1 MPTPGRADLP
11 TASWDEPGQDS
22 RFGLPSPLIPALVV
36 ATTMDIEALEQAVAI
51 SPDNVP
57 LALLLADAYLG
68 TLAVDE
74 AVGRYEHVL
83 RLEPGNPAAKFGLA
97 QALELSGKSSEAIL
111 RLEQLCAD
119 SPDFGPAWIQRAKAA
134 LSEGEAGDARRFY
147 DRGVKISQALV
158 DKNLL
163 RRIEEAGG
171 KGSSRTEITA
181 QGGAG
186 GWGAAAFL
194 SEEDETE
201 DDFDRGD
208 GDGRGSER
216 DGNPFGDE
224 DIGLE
229 FLERPKIDFSKVGG
243 MEQVKKNIEM
253 KILHPLQNRELFELY
268 GKKAGGGV
276 LLYGPPGCGKTLISR
291 ATAGQIDANFISVGL
306 HQILDM
312 WIGGSE
318 QKLHQIFEFAR
329 QHAPAVLFF
338 DEVDALAA
346 DRKDMRTSAGRTV
359 INQFLAELDGNI
371 DENEGVLVLGATN
384 APWHLDSA
392 FLRPGRFDRLIFVP
406 PPDLAARAEIIRI
419 MAEGKPVTDLDAAGL
434 AKKLKDFSGADIS
447 AVFDQ
452 AIEATLE
459 KAMASGKPIPVSG
472 KLLSKIGSTVRPS
485 TRRWFESAKNYALYA
500 NQSGF
505 YDEVLE
511 HLGLKKP

>member
-1 MPTPGRADLP
+1 
-11 TASWDEPGQDS
+11 
-22 RFGLPSPLIPALVV
+22 
-36 ATTMDIEALEQAVAI
+36 MDIETLEQAVAI
-51 SPDNVP
+51 SPDNIP

-68 TLAVDE
+68 TLAIDE
-74 AVGRYEHVL
+74 AVAKYELVL
-83 RLEPGNPAAKFGLA
+83 KLDPANPAAKFGLA

-119 SPDFGPAWIQRAKAA
+119 SPDYAPAWIQRAKAA
-134 LSEGEAGDARRFY
+134 LSEGDPEDARRFY
-147 DRGVKISQALV
+147 DRGIKINAALA

-163 RRIEEAGG
+163 RRIEDAGG
-171 KGSSRTEITA
+171 RTASGGLPQISV
-181 QGGAG
+181 QGGGG
-186 GWGAAAFL
+186 GWGAAAYL
-194 SEEDETE
+194 SEDDEME
-201 DDFDRGD
+201 DFDSDDDGPRRGD
-208 GDGRGSER
+208 
-216 DGNPFGDE
+216 NPFGDE

-229 FLERPKIDFSKVGG
+229 FLERPKVNFSKVGG

-291 ATAGQIDANFISVGL
+291 ATAGEIDANFMSVGL

-371 DENEGVLVLGATN
+371 DENDGVLVLGATN

-406 PPDLAARAEIIRI
+406 PPDLAARVEIIRI
-419 MAEGKPVTDLDAAGL
+419 MAEGKPIADLDPAGL
-434 AKKLKDFSGADIS
+434 AKKLRDFSGADIS

-459 KAMASGKPIPVSG
+459 EAMAAGRPIPVSG
-472 KLLSKIGSTVRPS
+472 KLLAKTGGTVKPS

>member
-1 MPTPGRADLP
+1 
-11 TASWDEPGQDS
+11 
-22 RFGLPSPLIPALVV
+22 
-36 ATTMDIEALEQAVAI
+36 MDIEALEQAVAV
-51 SPDNVP
+51 SPDNIP
-57 LALLLADAYLG
+57 LCLLLADAYLG
-68 TLAVDE
+68 AFSIDE
-74 AVGRYEHVL
+74 AVIKFEHVIS
-83 RLEPGNPAAKFGLA
+83 LEPKNAAAKVGLA
-97 QALELSGKSSEAIL
+97 QALELSGKTSEAIL
-111 RLEQLCAD
+111 RLEQVCED
-119 SPDFGPAWIQRAKAA
+119 TPDHAPAWIQRAKFA
-134 LSEGEAGDARRFY
+134 LSEGEAQEARKFY
-147 DRGVKISQALV
+147 DRGVEISPQAA
-158 DKNLL
+158 DKDLL
-163 RRIEEAGG
+163 QRIVEAGG
-171 KGSSRTEITA
+171 KDDAPKVTV
-181 QGGAG
+181 QGGD

-194 SEEDETE
+194 SEDE
-201 DDFDRGD
+201 DDDC
-208 GDGRGSER
+208 DGRRPE
-216 DGNPFGDE
+216 NPFGD

-229 FLERPKIDFSKVGG
+229 FLEKPKIDFSKVGG
-243 MEQVKKNIEM
+243 MGEVKKNIQM
-253 KILHPLQNRELFELY
+253 KILHPLNNKELFELY

-291 ATAGQIDANFISVGL
+291 ATAGEIDANFLSVGL

-371 DENEGVLVLGATN
+371 DENDGVLVLGATN

-406 PPDLAARAEIIRI
+406 PPDLEARAEIIRI
-419 MAEGKPVTDLDAAGL
+419 MAEGKPISDLNPESL
-434 AKKLKDFSGADIS
+434 AKRLKDFSGADIS

-459 KAMASGKPIPVSG
+459 KAMAAGKPIPVSG
-472 KLLSKIGSTVRPS
+472 KLLAKMGNIVKPS